1 MNTLPKKH
9 CIETTIQHAKTLQLA
24 WMENVKLT
32 SVPFKTDNYSPS
44 SCFLGVLGI
53 PSSIRESISA
63 SDKSSNFESAKV
75 MV

>member
-1 MNTLPKKH
+1 
-9 CIETTIQHAKTLQLA
+9 
-24 WMENVKLT
+24 MENVKLT